1 MAVQTTPLLLRRCVC
16 VWNVLSADRVSPASS
31 YKSLLCKHPSVLVY
45 EYASGILLTRNE
57 MKEVD
62 KMFSANRTMIIDVI
76 DKKMIT
82 KVGELH
88 CTASLSENCRVQR
101 RYPDHDA
108 YMAGALFAARYSN
121 STFMPGIGGA
131 SGRT

>member
-16 VWNVLSADRVSPASS
+16 VWNVLSADRVSPESS
-31 YKSLLCKHPSVLVY
+31 YKSLFCKHHSVLVY

-62 KMFSANRTMIIDVI
+62 KMFSANRTMIIDVMEKRKI
-76 DKKMIT
+76 S
-82 KVGELH
+82 KVGLH
-88 CTASLSENCRVQR
+88 CTDSLSENCIVQR
-101 RYPDHDA
+101 TA
-108 YMAGALFAARYSN
+108 YMVGALFAARYSN